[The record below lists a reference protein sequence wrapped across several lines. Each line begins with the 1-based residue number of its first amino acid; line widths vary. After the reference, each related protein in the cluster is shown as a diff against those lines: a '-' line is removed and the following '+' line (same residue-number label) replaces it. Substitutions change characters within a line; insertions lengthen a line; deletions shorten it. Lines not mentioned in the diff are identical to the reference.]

1 MSPQKIYIIGI
12 GDDGVA
18 GLTVLAQQLID
29 DAEIIVGP
37 SATLAMVTNQQ
48 AQHVEI
54 GASFDDAVKLI
65 GEHPEQRIVVLATG
79 DPLFYGI
86 ARYLCGQLGK
96 DRFEVVPHVST
107 MQLAFAR
114 VKESWDEAYLT
125 NLASQQLERVVERVR
140 TAEKV
145 GLFTTEEIPPN
156 QVAQALL
163 ESRIDYFLVYV
174 C

>member
-96 DRFEVVPHVST
+96 ERFEVVPHVST
-107 MQLAFAR
+107 MQLAF
-114 VKESWDEAYLT
+114 
-125 NLASQQLERVVERVR
+125 
-140 TAEKV
+140 
-145 GLFTTEEIPPN
+145 
-156 QVAQALL
+156 
-163 ESRIDYFLVYV
+163 
-174 C
+174 